1 MFKPDLK
8 YDIVIICNFCS
19 WEKEDWINSDL
30 YAKRASSTA
39 MMFFTFKNLKY
50 VPGNFYSICCFP
62 QWISCD

>member
-39 MMFFTFKNLKY
+39 TIFFTFKNLKY
-50 VPGNFYSICCFP
+50 VP
-62 QWISCD
+62 